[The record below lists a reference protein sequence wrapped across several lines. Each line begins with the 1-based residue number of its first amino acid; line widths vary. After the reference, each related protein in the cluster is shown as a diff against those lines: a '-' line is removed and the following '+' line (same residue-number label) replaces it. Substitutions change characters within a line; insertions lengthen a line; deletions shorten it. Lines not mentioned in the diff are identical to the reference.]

1 MKLDIVFELNQRLAG
16 LQSRV
21 IQYRQMAED
30 AKTTNWQ
37 QQIRG
42 TSQTSRTEW
51 VATLI
56 VDNEKKLSDTLKEK
70 EEAIRKLTLKF
81 DSADVPEVVRTIFFL
96 RYVNCE
102 QWKKIARVVGY
113 SETRCYQLHDQWKG
127 KMAE

>member
-1 MKLDIVFELNQRLAG
+1 MKLNIIFELNQELSRLQTQ
-16 LQSRV
+16 LTL
-21 IQYRQMAED
+21 YRQMAED
-30 AKTTNWQ
+30 AKTTSW

-51 VATLI
+51 LATLI

-70 EEAIRKLTLKF
+70 EEAIRELTLKF
-81 DSADVPEVVRTIFFL
+81 DSADVPGVVKSIFFM

-102 QWKKIARVVGY
+102 QWKIIARAVGY
-113 SETRCYQLHDQWKG
+113 SKSRCYQLHDQWKG